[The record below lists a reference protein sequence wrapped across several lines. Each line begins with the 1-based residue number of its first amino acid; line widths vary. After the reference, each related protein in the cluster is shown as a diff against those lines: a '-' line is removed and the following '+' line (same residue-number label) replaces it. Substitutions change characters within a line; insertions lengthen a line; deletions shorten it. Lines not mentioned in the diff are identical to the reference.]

1 MELKPLNEK
10 IGKLVDKFLDD
21 KEYYDKFEGIAQT
34 NNIISDNP
42 EVIKMSMFST
52 QGNELI
58 FVTNELE
65 NLFLEWQLF
74 IQLIDHEPYATL
86 ITKFPERKPQIMNMA
101 HRLLEGKEVSND
113 DITNLFKGLD
123 DD

>member
-21 KEYYDKFEGIAQT
+21 KEYYDKFEDIAQT
-34 NNIISDNP
+34 NGIVSDNP

-58 FVTNELE
+58 FVANELE

-74 IQLIDHEPYATL
+74 IQLVDHEPYATL

-101 HRLLEGKEVSND
+101 HRLLEGEEVSND